1 MYKALDDSSKNQYK
15 AQAEKA
21 KAEFIEEYGEDA
33 MKFGPRS
40 KGKVD
45 ELEQEEERH
54 SVERGGGDGGSG
66 GGGDGGGDSAWEK
79 RGISTSD
86 KIPAKGLPNGW
97 TTRVVPRK
105 DKSQSDTYW
114 YSPVM
119 LYKFRSMSAVKT
131 FLKLLEETKGDE
143 VRANKLLQSSGKKLK
158 SADATADVSDRKK
171 VKKSKTVVAEKNDK
185 DISDG
190 DEMPEAWADC

>member
-1 MYKALDDSSKNQYK
+1 MYKALDDTTKNQYK

-45 ELEQEEERH
+45 ELEQEEERD
-54 SVERGGGDGGSG
+54 SVERGGGGG
-66 GGGDGGGDSAWEK
+66 GGGDSTGEK

-171 VKKSKTVVAEKNDK
+171 VKKSKTVVAEKDDK

>member
-1 MYKALDDSSKNQYK
+1 MYKALDDTTKNQYK
-15 AQAEKA
+15 ALAEKA
-21 KAEFIEEYGEDA
+21 KAEFIEEYGEGA

-45 ELEQEEERH
+45 ELKQEEERH
-54 SVERGGGDGGSG
+54 SVERGGG
-66 GGGDGGGDSAWEK
+66 GDSTGEK

>member
-1 MYKALDDSSKNQYK
+1 MYKALDDTTKNQYK
-15 AQAEKA
+15 ALAEKA
-21 KAEFIEEYGEDA
+21 KAEFIEEYGEGA

-45 ELEQEEERH
+45 ELKQEEERH
-54 SVERGGGDGGSG
+54 SVERGGGGGGGG
-66 GGGDGGGDSAWEK
+66 GGGDSTGEK

-119 LYKFRSMSAVKT
+119 LYKFRSIPAVKT
-131 FLKLLEETKGDE
+131 FLNFLEESNGDE
-143 VRANKLLQSSGKKLK
+143 VRAHILFQSLSKKLK
-158 SADATADVSDRKK
+158 STDAAIAAVGDRKK
-171 VKKSKTVVAEKNDK
+171 AKKSKTVVAARSDE
-185 DISDG
+185 DISDD
-190 DEMPEAWADC
+190 DEMPDAWADC